1 MTPSDHSSL
10 VFFDDE
16 EKYPYL
22 HRRYRKPT
30 EALPVALREARDSKI
45 FANKLENYYK
55 KQRGI
60 YKDTSD
66 TSVKSKKK
74 VIEQNVAE
82 ISDAVDIAIS
92 SHPGKLKQKSS
103 KNIDGIVSN
112 QTLNETE
119 EDEDD
124 QRFSF
129 EEAKFSALNIL
140 AQVAKYLDKY
150 GKLLRDFESS
160 SKQKPKKESSKKNIL
175 NSIYAKIDPSRKKI
189 YQVLNSNLPEHLI
202 DLLNQTYT
210 DLIKNTQYQYREWQT
225 QTYKDIYSGSSVKNI
240 DSGIFSAPQT
250 AMSGLYLTPET
261 ASESKRKVS
270 RLGSARSN
278 ISALQMK
285 SSKDSGMTSD
295 GDALQII
302 AYRRETKLPQYL
314 VPKAKT
320 RYEKFLSHEKGMLY
334 ISLYLKSGIQCCS
347 LLLFCFLID
356 ASRHISKNKA

>member
-1 MTPSDHSSL
+1 MAPSDHSSL
-10 VFFDDE
+10 VFFDVE

-22 HRRYRKPT
+22 YRRYRKPT
-30 EALPVALREARDSKI
+30 EALPIALREARDNKS
-45 FANKLENYYK
+45 FVNKLENYYK

-82 ISDAVDIAIS
+82 ICDAVNITIS
-92 SHPGKLKQKSS
+92 SQQGKLKKKSS
-103 KNIDGIVSN
+103 KNIDVIVSN
-112 QTLNETE
+112 QILNETE

-140 AQVAKYLDKY
+140 AQVAKYLDNCD
-150 GKLLRDFESS
+150 KLLGDFESS
-160 SKQKPKKESSKKNIL
+160 SKEKPKKESSKKDIL
-175 NSIYAKIDPSRKKI
+175 KSIYAKIDPSRKKVD
-189 YQVLNSNLPEHLI
+189 QAVNSNLPEHLI
-202 DLLNQTYT
+202 DLLNQTYI
-210 DLIKNTQYQYREWQT
+210 DLIKNTQYRYREWQT

-261 ASESKRKVS
+261 APESKHKVS
-270 RLGSARSN
+270 RLGPSRSN
-278 ISALQMK
+278 ISALQVK

-295 GDALQII
+295 GDAPHII

-320 RYEKFLSHEKGMLY
+320 RYEKLLSHEKGMLCLF
-334 ISLYLKSGIQCCS
+334 LYLKNAIQFC
-347 LLLFCFLID
+347 LLFLICFLID
-356 ASRHISKNKA
+356 TSGHISKNKA

>member
-1 MTPSDHSSL
+1 MTPSEHSSL
-10 VFFDDE
+10 AFFDVE

-22 HRRYRKPT
+22 YRRYRKPT
-30 EALPVALREARDSKI
+30 EALPIALREARDNKS

-74 VIEQNVAE
+74 VIEQNTAE
-82 ISDAVDIAIS
+82 IYDPINITIS
-92 SHPGKLKQKSS
+92 THQGKLKQKSS
-103 KNIDGIVSN
+103 KNIDVIVSN
-112 QTLNETE
+112 QALNETE

-124 QRFSF
+124 QKFSF
-129 EEAKFSALNIL
+129 EEAKFSALNIV
-140 AQVAKYLDKY
+140 AQVAKYLDNC
-150 GKLLRDFESS
+150 GKLLGDFESS
-160 SKQKPKKESSKKNIL
+160 SKQKLKKDILKNSKKDIL
-175 NSIYAKIDPSRKKI
+175 NSIYAKIDPSRKK
-189 YQVLNSNLPEHLI
+189 VDRVVHSNLPEHLI
-202 DLLNQTYT
+202 DLLNQTYF

-261 ASESKRKVS
+261 APESKRKVLQ
-270 RLGSARSN
+270 LGPSRSN
-278 ISALQMK
+278 ISALQVK

-295 GDALQII
+295 GDVPHSVG
-302 AYRRETKLPQYL
+302 YRRETKLPQYL

-320 RYEKFLSHEKGMLY
+320 RYEKLLSHEKGMLY
-334 ISLYLKSGIQCCS
+334 IPFI
-347 LLLFCFLID
+347 
-356 ASRHISKNKA
+356 